1 MLVKYLVT
9 FLALFAMA
17 CSGVGADEEPCT
29 FDPIVTDIQYTWQNW
44 GTSSRMVLFLFLS
57 PQKNLRQFE
66 ADIVQVL
73 ISLSFFLLP
82 IPPKQQ

>member
-1 MLVKYLVT
+1 MLVKYLVA

-17 CSGVGADEEPCT
+17 ASGVGADEEPCT

-44 GTSSRMVLFLFLS
+44 GTSSRMVLLFS
-57 PQKNLRQFE
+57 CPSQNLRQFE